1 MKFLT
6 LAKLSPEGRTP
17 PMKFLTLEDGEAQL
31 IVDALHL
38 IANHYEDQVELNDLT
53 DEERTNLVSDISRAN
68 DLAVGLL

>member
-1 MKFLT
+1 
-6 LAKLSPEGRTP
+6 
-17 PMKFLTLEDGEAQL
+17 MKFLTLEDGEAQL

-38 IANHYEDQVELNDLT
+38 IANHYEDRVELNDRT

>member
-1 MKFLT
+1 
-6 LAKLSPEGRTP
+6 
-17 PMKFLTLEDGEAQL
+17 MKFLTLEDGEAQL

-38 IANHYEDQVELNDLT
+38 IANHYEDRGELNDLT